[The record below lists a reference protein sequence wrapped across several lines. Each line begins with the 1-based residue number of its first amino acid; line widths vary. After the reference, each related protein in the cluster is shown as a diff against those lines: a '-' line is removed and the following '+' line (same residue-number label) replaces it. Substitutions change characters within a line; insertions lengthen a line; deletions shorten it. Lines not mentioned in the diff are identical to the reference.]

1 MPKPQCQIFQ
11 GYDNYVQKYWTAQR
25 KKASKKS
32 ASSTINWMDLALCT
46 EKNPLE
52 KYRFNGK
59 RFSLLAFQSATATS
73 VVVDQRGNVE
83 KK

>member
-1 MPKPQCQIFQ
+1 MITMLK
-11 GYDNYVQKYWTAQR
+11 KYWTAQA

-59 RFSLLAFQSATATS
+59 RFSLLAFQSATTTS
-73 VVVDQRGNVE
+73 VAVDQKGKRR

>member
-1 MPKPQCQIFQ
+1 MITIFK
-11 GYDNYVQKYWTAQR
+11 KYWTAQA

-59 RFSLLAFQSATATS
+59 RFSLLAFQSATTTS
-73 VVVDQRGNVE
+73 VAVDQKGKRR

>member
-1 MPKPQCQIFQ
+1 MITMFK
-11 GYDNYVQKYWTAQR
+11 KYWTAQH

-59 RFSLLAFQSATATS
+59 RFSLLAFQSATTTS
-73 VVVDQRGNVE
+73 VAVDQKGKRR